1 MAKSEKQKLKLL
13 YLMEK
18 FLKDTDE
25 EHGITVKE
33 MVEYLKQ
40 KDISAERKS
49 LYNDVACLQDYG
61 LDIGSEKVGRETY
74 YKLLSREFEM
84 PELKLLVDAVQ
95 SSMFITSAKTQELI
109 KKIEGL
115 ASKHEAVELQRQVHV
130 HNRVKNPNE
139 KIYLFVDEIHK
150 AIHSMKNV
158 EFVYGELNTKKILV
172 PKHDGKLYTVSP
184 WALTWDDERY
194 YLVGYDHGAGMDK
207 NFRVDKIMKL
217 NIADNSVKYEKCPK
231 DFEIASYNSR
241 VFGMFG
247 GKPEPIKL
255 KVANYLAGVMI
266 DQFGDKINLIPVK
279 GEEAFTVN
287 VDVVISQQFI
297 GWLVGLGTGVEVLES
312 KALRDMV
319 KDSLSAI
326 LSKYN

>member
-13 YLMEK
+13 FLMDK

-33 MVEYLKQ
+33 MEEYLEKNG
-40 KDISAERKS
+40 ISAERKS
-49 LYNDVACLQDYG
+49 LYNDVMCLQDYG
-61 LDIGSEKVGRETY
+61 MDIEKEKVGRDTY
-74 YKLLSREFEM
+74 YKLLSRDFEI

-115 ASKHEAVELQRQVHV
+115 ASKYEAVELQRQVHV

-139 KIYLFVDEIHK
+139 KIYIFVDDIHK
-150 AIHSMKNV
+150 AIHGEKNV
-158 EFVYGELNTKKILV
+158 EFVYGELNTKKKLV
-172 PKHDGKLYTVSP
+172 PRHDGKLYKVSP
-184 WALTWDDERY
+184 WALTWDNERY
-194 YLVGYDHGAGMDK
+194 YLVGYDHDAGHDK
-207 NFRVDKIMKL
+207 NFRVDKIIKLDVVEQNDNYMKRPSGFD
-217 NIADNSVKYEKCPK
+217 IAT
-231 DFEIASYNSR
+231 YNSR

-247 GKPEPIKL
+247 GKHETVKL
-255 KVANYLAGVMI
+255 KAHNNMAGVMI

-279 GEEAFTVN
+279 GEDAFTVN
-287 VDVVISQQFI
+287 ADVVISQQFI
-297 GWLVGLGTGVEVLES
+297 GWLVGLGVNVEVLSPES
-312 KALRDMV
+312 LRSKM
-319 KDSLSAI
+319 KESLTDI